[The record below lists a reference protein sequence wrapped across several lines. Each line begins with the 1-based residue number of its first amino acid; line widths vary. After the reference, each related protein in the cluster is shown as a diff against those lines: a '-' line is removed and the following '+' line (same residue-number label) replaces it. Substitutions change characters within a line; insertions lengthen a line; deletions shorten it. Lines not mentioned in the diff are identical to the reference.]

1 MIRST
6 RDNSFTKI
14 VTLQNSLVLLI
25 LVSIVL
31 AQLSLLL
38 PSHQSLTGRDSGIF
52 LYIGKIILE
61 GKTPYLDVWEN
72 KGPLIFYINAFG
84 LLIGSGSR
92 WGVWFVELVFLF
104 FAVYIGFKITKKFFG
119 LPSAILST
127 IIWVLSLSS
136 VSQGGN
142 LTEQY
147 SLLFSFVGIAC
158 YLWGAEKTQM
168 RRFDFLL
175 GLSLGLNFL
184 LRPNNIGAHLAIV
197 FSLLFFLIG
206 ILLFFKKYLD
216 IIFQFMYIA
225 FIINIKSPKMKA
237 KKYTCLDIALIKFA
251 VIAFVLFA
259 VAMCPWLQN
268 WLLEVCP
275 WYLLIAAILL
285 SIKPV
290 ITFFG
295 QKGS

>member
-1 MIRST
+1 MSLI
-6 RDNSFTKI
+6 FIKI
-14 VTLQNSLVLLI
+14 ATLCLQCIFIELVTLKLQ
-25 LVSIVL
+25 
-31 AQLSLLL
+31 ACCKRCK
-38 PSHQSLTGRDSGIF
+38 H
-52 LYIGKIILE
+52 
-61 GKTPYLDVWEN
+61 
-72 KGPLIFYINAFG
+72 
-84 LLIGSGSR
+84 
-92 WGVWFVELVFLF
+92 
-104 FAVYIGFKITKKFFG
+104 KKH
-119 LPSAILST
+119 I
-127 IIWVLSLSS
+127 
-136 VSQGGN
+136 
-142 LTEQY
+142 
-147 SLLFSFVGIAC
+147 
-158 YLWGAEKTQM
+158 
-168 RRFDFLL
+168 
-175 GLSLGLNFL
+175 
-184 LRPNNIGAHLAIV
+184 

-225 FIINIKSPKMKA
+225 FIINIKSQKMKA